1 VRFFRRAA
9 QPADLPAIV
18 SIYNHT
24 IPSRK
29 VTADL
34 EPVSVASREAW
45 FAEHAAANRPLWVA
59 EDDEGHI
66 AAWLSFSDFN
76 RRPAYAG
83 TAELSIYVR
92 EDCRRQGLGRQL
104 LADAIEVAPKLGLHS
119 LIGLIF
125 GHNQP
130 SLSLFNAFGFT
141 SWGML
146 PRVAVMDGREYD
158 LVIVGR
164 RVD

>member
-1 VRFFRRAA
+1 
-9 QPADLPAIV
+9 
-18 SIYNHT
+18 
-24 IPSRK
+24 
-29 VTADL
+29 
-34 EPVSVASREAW
+34 
-45 FAEHAAANRPLWVA
+45 LWVA
-59 EDDEGHI
+59 EDDAGHI

-92 EDCRRQGLGRQL
+92 EDCRGRGLGRQL
-104 LADAIEVAPKLGLHS
+104 IAEAIEVAPELGIHS
-119 LIGLIF
+119 LVGLIF

-130 SLSLFNAFGFT
+130 SLSLFTVFGFT
-141 SWGML
+141 RWGVL
-146 PRVAVMDGREYD
+146 PRVAVMDGLEYD